1 MDAEFDVEKAIC
13 EVLSDGKESPCIFDR
28 VLGKFEKYSSRPAS
42 TIGEIK
48 RRDNKRSKG
57 TGWEDF
63 CVFYL
68 KRVLKYKY
76 VWTWKQIPPHI
87 RTDLKLGS
95 KIDNG
100 IDLVARFNDA
110 CGFVAVQCKY
120 RQDIRKTVTWTQ
132 LSTFVGLC
140 CQTGPWDSHIVMTN
154 CKGVSRKTG
163 IPKTSKDQTIAYG
176 TFKNITRADCMIHE
190 ANSFPQTKS
199 ITQDELREA
208 RLAKF
213 TISQTM
219 PSSHQTA
226 ADSLMN

>member
-1 MDAEFDVEKAIC
+1 MDADTKFDVEKAIR
-13 EVLSDGKESPCIFDR
+13 EVLSDGKDLPCIFDR
-28 VLGKFEKYSSRPAS
+28 VLDKFEKYSTRAAS

-57 TGWEDF
+57 NGWEDF
-63 CVFYL
+63 CEFYL

-76 VWTWKQIPPHI
+76 VWTWKEIPPHI
-87 RTDLKLGS
+87 RAELKLGS
-95 KIDNG
+95 KVDNG
-100 IDLVARFNDA
+100 IDLVARFNDS

-140 CQTGPWDSHIVMTN
+140 CQTGPWDRHIVMTN
-154 CKGVSRKTG
+154 CKGVSRRTG

-176 TFKNITRADCMIHE
+176 TFKNITRTDCMTE
-190 ANSFPQTKS
+190 EPESFPKMKS
-199 ITQDELREA
+199 ITLNELREA

-213 TISQTM
+213 SFNNTTS
-219 PSSHQTA
+219 
-226 ADSLMN
+226 